1 MFKKKYL
8 LLELDAFD
16 AEFFNLPNL
25 VPYFEKD
32 QKSLNKEGF
41 DWIKT
46 IKAMEF
52 LIKDEDCEEY
62 KPYKLFIKKW
72 SLYEKL
78 TKLTEEK
85 QWVTAIETIN
95 QILEIDPNDPS
106 AYLNLGL
113 SYRSQQ
119 LYYQAEQAYLK
130 GLELVSHQI
139 PFLIGLART
148 YKELGKFEEE
158 IYYWHL
164 ITEQKNGDKK
174 EAETKLVSYDIYKF
188 NNHNELVPSKNFLR
202 LAYKIFQKSYNN
214 NDALTRLGVKLVHFH
229 LTTFAVKVFE
239 RVYQLSKIRPEN
251 NPGL

>member
-1 MFKKKYL
+1 
-8 LLELDAFD
+8 
-16 AEFFNLPNL
+16 
-25 VPYFEKD
+25 
-32 QKSLNKEGF
+32 
-41 DWIKT
+41 
-46 IKAMEF
+46 
-52 LIKDEDCEEY
+52 
-62 KPYKLFIKKW
+62 
-72 SLYEKL
+72 
-78 TKLTEEK
+78 
-85 QWVTAIETIN
+85 
-95 QILEIDPNDPS
+95 
-106 AYLNLGL
+106 L

-174 EAETKLVSYDIYKF
+174 EAETKLISYDIYKF

-214 NDALTRLGVKLVHFH
+214 NDALTRLGVRLVHFH

-251 NPGL
+251 NPSL

>member
-16 AEFFNLPNL
+16 AEFYNLPNL

-32 QKSLNKEGF
+32 QKNLSKEGF
-41 DWIKT
+41 DWQKT
-46 IKAMEF
+46 IKAMEM
-52 LIKDEDCEEY
+52 LVKDEDCDEY

-72 SLYEKL
+72 SYYEKL
-78 TKLTEEK
+78 TEQIAEK
-85 QWVTAIETIN
+85 QWQSAIETIN
-95 QILEIDPNDPS
+95 QILLIDPNDPS

-113 SYRSQQ
+113 SYRSKKD
-119 LYYQAEQAYLK
+119 YYQAQQAYLK
-130 GLELVSHQI
+130 GLELVNQQV
-139 PFLIGLART
+139 PFLIGLAKT

-164 ITEQKNGDKK
+164 ITEQKYGDKQ
-174 EAETKLVSYDIYKF
+174 EAESKLIGYDIYKF
-188 NNHNELVPSKNFLR
+188 NSHNELVPSNNFLR
-202 LAYKIFQKSYNN
+202 LAHKVFQKSYNN

-229 LTTFAVKVFE
+229 LTSFAVKVFE

-251 NPGL
+251 GSTL